1 MPLPENFSGN
11 PGEEPHRYFRNA
23 LIEFKKVVKSSKDID
38 QLQIEM
44 ERFLNAS
51 KQLDWHHK
59 NPQAYRKDEAEKATG
74 KVWTEFKRY
83 IMSLQSNPHKI
94 GPQDL
99 IDAITTV
106 EKMVLSMKVT

>member
-1 MPLPENFSGN
+1 MSLPANFSGK
-11 PGEEPHRYFRNA
+11 PGEEPHRYFRNS
-23 LIEFKKVVKSSKDID
+23 LLEFKKVVKTSKDID

-83 IMSLQSNPHKI
+83 IMGLQSKSQKVS
-94 GPQDL
+94 PQDL
-99 IDAITTV
+99 IDALSKV
-106 EKMVLSMKVT
+106 EQMVLNMKVT